1 MLLCRKT
8 IISIYKSL
16 PRVEQ
21 SDEPELVASEAAKVA
36 DKDAA
41 ASTKEGGTTD
51 ADNAATFVAA
61 AAPVKATRVVRDKA
75 GGCPNFPESWALN
88 PQVFF
93 PQHCMTE
100 YFTKVLIF

>member
-1 MLLCRKT
+1 MTGLLTFFTSNVIVSKKQL
-8 IISIYKSL
+8 SIQKSL

-93 PQHCMTE
+93 PNI
-100 YFTKVLIF
+100 V

>member
-1 MLLCRKT
+1 MTGLLTFFTSNVIVSKKQLYIT
-8 IISIYKSL
+8 YKSL

-75 GGCPNFPESWALN
+75 GGCPNFTESWALN

-93 PQHCMTE
+93 PNI
-100 YFTKVLIF
+100 V